1 MGAPGA
7 HGIGDRLQL
16 PPLVGKRVAAATAGG
31 AGLPGEDG
39 SVLVDTN
46 DMGKQTGAS
55 LANAF
60 AASGKEYLES
70 VYAAEVAYSTTV
82 SEVAP

>member
-1 MGAPGA
+1 
-7 HGIGDRLQL
+7 
-16 PPLVGKRVAAATAGG
+16 
-31 AGLPGEDG
+31 
-39 SVLVDTN
+39 VLVDTN

>member
-1 MGAPGA
+1 
-7 HGIGDRLQL
+7 
-16 PPLVGKRVAAATAGG
+16 VAAAAGR
-31 AGLPGEDG
+31 AGLPGEDA

-46 DMGKQTGAS
+46 DMRKQTGAS

-70 VYAAEVAYSTTV
+70 VYAAEVAYPS
-82 SEVAP
+82 SRRS